1 MNRNDDKYLSD
12 LRDQHERAE
21 LEILTASPDSLPTL
35 FDSGALTVGQMII
48 VCELING
55 MRDVVNGAKAD
66 SARERATG
74 LLAKYAEKRYGA
86 QAAQYGTVS
95 SPFGLADTDDEP
107 TEEQKAEA
115 VRRLKELIKA
125 RFGLDSDTNMVD
137 TVNGPVPMS
146 SIPRDEE
153 GNFDQAWINENC
165 NCEDHTDKRVA
176 QAERAAELSRG
187 GFREEH
193 PSEND
198 ERTGLYV

>member
-86 QAAQYGTVS
+86 QAAQYGT

-125 RFGLDSDTNMVD
+125 RFGLDSDTKMVD
-137 TVNGPVPMS
+137 TVNGPIPMS
-146 SIPRDEE
+146 SIPRNED
-153 GNFDQAWINENC
+153 GGFDQAWIEENC
-165 NCEDHTDKRVA
+165 DCDEHTKTRDA
-176 QAERAAELSRG
+176 QAARAAELARG

>member
-1 MNRNDDKYLSD
+1 MMTS
-12 LRDQHERAE
+12 
-21 LEILTASPDSLPTL
+21 TCP
-35 FDSGALTVGQMII
+35 
-48 VCELING
+48 
-55 MRDVVNGAKAD
+55 
-66 SARERATG
+66 
-74 LLAKYAEKRYGA
+74 
-86 QAAQYGTVS
+86 TVS

-165 NCEDHTDKRVA
+165 NCGDHNDARAA

>member
-21 LEILTASPDSLPTL
+21 LEILTASPDQLPTL

-74 LLAKYAEKRYGA
+74 LLAKYAERRYGA
-86 QAAQYGTVS
+86 QA
-95 SPFGLADTDDEP
+95 PEFGDDSDDADL
-107 TEEQKAEA
+107 EERKAEA
-115 VRRLKELIKA
+115 IRRLKEILMA
-125 RFGLDSDTNMVD
+125 RFNPDTVD

-146 SIPRDEE
+146 SIPRNED
-153 GNFDQAWINENC
+153 GSFDQAWIEANC
-165 NCEDHTDKRVA
+165 NCDDHNDARAA